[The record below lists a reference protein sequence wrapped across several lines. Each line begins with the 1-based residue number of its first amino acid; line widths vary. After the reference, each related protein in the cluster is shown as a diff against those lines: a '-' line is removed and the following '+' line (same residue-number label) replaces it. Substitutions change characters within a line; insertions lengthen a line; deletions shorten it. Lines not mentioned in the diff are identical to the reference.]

1 MKNWYQFIAIM
12 LFLVL
17 TFLTGLFYSKEH
29 KDNEKRVIS
38 VRAMARIGVFA
49 AISTILYVVPG
60 LKFSIPG
67 LFPSF
72 LELHFDEIPALIAGF
87 AFGPF
92 SAFGIILIK
101 TLIKIP
107 LSGANTM
114 YIGEISDF
122 IYSLALVLPAAIIYK
137 HHRKFKFS
145 ALGLGIGF
153 ISQIIVSLLV
163 NVYIMIPAYMALFH
177 MNEQALL
184 GMMPPFIKDV
194 KWSYGLIGVLP
205 FNVIKNTAVIGVT
218 LLIYKPLHRL
228 IEKIHA

>member
-72 LELHFDEIPALIAGF
+72 LEFHFDEIPALIAGF

-122 IYSLALVLPAAIIYK
+122 IYSLALILPAAII
-137 HHRKFKFS
+137 S
-145 ALGLGIGF
+145 MSDTSTLTAMTSMNGI
-153 ISQIIVSLLV
+153 
-163 NVYIMIPAYMALFH
+163 
-177 MNEQALL
+177 
-184 GMMPPFIKDV
+184 
-194 KWSYGLIGVLP
+194 
-205 FNVIKNTAVIGVT
+205 TAS
-218 LLIYKPLHRL
+218 
-228 IEKIHA
+228 